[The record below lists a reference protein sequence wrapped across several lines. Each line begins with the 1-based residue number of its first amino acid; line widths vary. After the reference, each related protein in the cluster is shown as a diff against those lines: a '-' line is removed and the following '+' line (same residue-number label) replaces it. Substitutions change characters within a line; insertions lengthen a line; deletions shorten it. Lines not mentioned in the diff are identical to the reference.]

1 MNQPDIVIK
10 EVGKGGAVTVLSK
23 DYYRKMLCEHLTDK
37 KTYQKLDKN
46 VDPTIK
52 NKIKKLLS
60 KNVFIDQHFK
70 YLNEGDYNTSIF
82 LGFPKIHKFHLKLM
96 LYRVWFN
103 DLWLGF

>member
-23 DYYRKMLCEHLTDK
+23 DYYRKMICEHLTDK

-96 LYRVWFN
+96 LYRV
-103 DLWLGF
+103 